1 MHFNLSEEQAMLQA
15 STARFIDQQYSF
27 EVREKDVRLPEGF
40 NRDTWATFAELG
52 WLSVPISEAG
62 GGFGGNAADT
72 MVIMEE
78 LGKGLVASPYIPT
91 VMLFGS
97 LVDLGAPEAL
107 KQNLLEPLIAG
118 QLQGAF
124 AYQER
129 QSRYSITD
137 IKTAA
142 TREGEGYV
150 LNGEKTLVINGAAA
164 DQLVVAAR
172 TSGEQFDTAGISLFV
187 IDANATGVHKTAY
200 RLMDGQLV
208 ANIRFESVSVASSQL
223 LGDEGDGYS
232 LIEKVVNS
240 TVLALCAEA
249 LGIMNKLTDTT
260 REYTKARKQF
270 GAPISSFQVLQHRMV
285 DMFMACEQARSLLF
299 RAVCSVG
306 TTDADRSLHALKYMI
321 GRNGR
326 MVGNEAIQLHGGMGV
341 TDELDVGHY
350 VKRLMVI
357 NTLFGDA
364 DHHQQQLAQI
374 SLPT

>member
-72 MVIMEE
+72 MVLMEE

-97 LVDLGAPEAL
+97 LVDIGAPEAL
-107 KQNLLEPLIAG
+107 KHSLLEPLIAG

-129 QSRYSITD
+129 QSRYNLAD

-150 LNGEKTLVINGAAA
+150 LNGEKALVMNGAAA
-164 DQLVVAAR
+164 DRLVVAAR

-200 RLMDGQLV
+200 RLMDGQLA
-208 ANIRFESVSVASSQL
+208 ANIRFENLSVTSDQL

-249 LGIMNKLTDTT
+249 LGIMNKLTDITQ
-260 REYTKARKQF
+260 EYTKARKQF

-285 DMFMACEQARSLLF
+285 DMFMACEQSRSLLY
-299 RAVCSVG
+299 RTVCSVG
-306 TTDADRSLHALKYMI
+306 TSDADRSLHALKYMI

-326 MVGNEAIQLHGGMGV
+326 MVGNEAIQLHGGMGI
-341 TDELDVGHY
+341 TDELEVGHY

-364 DHHQQQLAQI
+364 DHHQQKLAQI

>member
-97 LVDLGAPEAL
+97 FVDLGAPDIL

-129 QSRYSITD
+129 QSRYNLAD
-137 IKTAA
+137 VKTTA
-142 TREGEGYV
+142 TREGESYV
-150 LNGEKTLVINGAAA
+150 LNGEKTLVMNGATAN
-164 DQLVVAAR
+164 QIVVSAR
-172 TSGEQFDTAGISLFV
+172 INGEQFDTAGISLFV
-187 IDANATGVHKTAY
+187 IDANAPGVHKTSY

-208 ANIRFESVSVASSQL
+208 ANIRFENLSVASSQL
-223 LGDEGDGYS
+223 LGEEGDGYS
-232 LIEKVVNS
+232 LIEKVVNN

-249 LGIMNKLTDTT
+249 MGIMVKLTDTT

-285 DMFMACEQARSLLF
+285 DMFMACEQTRSLLF

-326 MVGNEAIQLHGGMGV
+326 MICNEAIQLHGGMGV

-357 NTLFGDA
+357 NTMFGDA
-364 DHHQQQLAQI
+364 DHHQQRLAQI

>member
-52 WLSVPISEAG
+52 WLSVPISETS

-97 LVDLGAPEAL
+97 LVDLGAPDIL
-107 KQNLLEPLIAG
+107 KQNLLEPLITG

-129 QSRYSITD
+129 QSRYNLAD
-137 IKTAA
+137 VKTTA
-142 TREGEGYV
+142 TREGENYV
-150 LNGEKTLVINGAAA
+150 LNGEKTLVMNGATAN
-164 DQLVVAAR
+164 QIVVSAR
-172 TSGEQFDTAGISLFV
+172 INGEQFDTAGISLFV
-187 IDANATGVHKTAY
+187 IDANAPGVHKTSY

-208 ANIRFESVSVASSQL
+208 ANIRFENLRVASSQL
-223 LGDEGDGYS
+223 LGEEGDGYS
-232 LIEKVVNS
+232 LIEKVVNN

-249 LGIMNKLTDTT
+249 MGIMVKLTDTT

-285 DMFMACEQARSLLF
+285 DMFMACEQTRSLLF

-326 MVGNEAIQLHGGMGV
+326 MICNEAIQLHGGMGV

-357 NTLFGDA
+357 NTMFGDA
-364 DHHQQQLAQI
+364 DHHQQRLAQI

>member
-15 STARFIDQQYSF
+15 STARFIDQQYPF
-27 EVREKDVRLPEGF
+27 EVRQNDVMLPEGF
-40 NRDTWATFAELG
+40 NQDTWAKFAELG

-72 MVIMEE
+72 MVLMEE
-78 LGKGLVASPYIPT
+78 LGKGLVASPYIAT

-97 LVDLGAPEAL
+97 LIDLGAPEAL
-107 KQNLLEPLIAG
+107 KQSLLEPLIAG

-129 QSRYSITD
+129 QSRYNLAD

-142 TREGEGYV
+142 TRKGENYV
-150 LNGEKTLVINGAAA
+150 LNGEKTLVMNGAAA

-172 TSGEQFDTAGISLFV
+172 TSGEQFDTTGISLFV
-187 IDANATGVHKTAY
+187 IDANAPSIHKTPY
-200 RLMDGQLV
+200 RLMDGQRV
-208 ANIRFESVSVASSQL
+208 ANIRFDNLSVAASQL
-223 LGDEGDGYS
+223 MGEEGNGYS
-232 LIEKVVNS
+232 LIKNVVNS
-240 TVLALCAEA
+240 TILALSAEA
-249 LGIMNKLTDTT
+249 LGIMNRLTETT
-260 REYTKARKQF
+260 QEYTKARKQF

-285 DMFMACEQARSLLF
+285 DMFMACEQTRSLLY
-299 RAVCSVG
+299 RAVCSSE

-326 MVGNEAIQLHGGMGV
+326 MIGNEAIQLHGGMGI

-364 DHHQQQLAQI
+364 DHHQQQLARI
-374 SLPT
+374 SLPA

>member
-1 MHFNLSEEQAMLQA
+1 VHFNLSEEQAMLQA
-15 STARFIDQQYSF
+15 STARFIDQQYPF
-27 EVREKDVRLPEGF
+27 EVRQNDVMLPEGF
-40 NRDTWATFAELG
+40 NQDTWAKFAELG

-72 MVIMEE
+72 MVLMEE
-78 LGKGLVASPYIPT
+78 LGKGLVASPYIAT

-97 LVDLGAPEAL
+97 LIDLGAPEAL
-107 KQNLLEPLIAG
+107 KQSLLEPLIAG

-129 QSRYSITD
+129 QSRYNLAD

-142 TREGEGYV
+142 TRKGENYV
-150 LNGEKTLVINGAAA
+150 LNGEKTLVMNGAAA

-172 TSGEQFDTAGISLFV
+172 TSGEQFDTTGISLFV
-187 IDANATGVHKTAY
+187 IDANAPSIHKTPY
-200 RLMDGQLV
+200 RLMDGQRV
-208 ANIRFESVSVASSQL
+208 ANIRFDNLSVAASQL
-223 LGDEGDGYS
+223 MGEEGNGYS
-232 LIEKVVNS
+232 LIKNVVNS
-240 TVLALCAEA
+240 TILALSAEA
-249 LGIMNKLTDTT
+249 LGIMNRLTETT
-260 REYTKARKQF
+260 QEYTKARKQF

-285 DMFMACEQARSLLF
+285 DMFMACEQTRSLLY
-299 RAVCSVG
+299 RAVCSSE

-326 MVGNEAIQLHGGMGV
+326 MIGNEAIQLHGGMGI

-364 DHHQQQLAQI
+364 DHHQQQLARI
-374 SLPT
+374 SLPA